1 MNVADT
7 RLEAAVAACGA
18 QTIAIADER
27 YPPLLREIHNPP
39 PLLYVRGDPALLC
52 EAQLAVVG
60 SRRASPAGLRAA
72 ESLSGQ
78 LASTGLHICSG
89 LALGIDGA
97 AHVGALAAGGKSIA
111 VMATGIDQVYPL
123 RHRNLAGDL
132 EQLGCLVTEFPPG
145 TPPRRENFPQRNRII
160 SGLSLGVLVVEAAL
174 PSGSLITAGTAL
186 QQGREVFALPWS
198 MFHKGGEGC
207 LHLLRDGAKMV
218 QTIDDV
224 LEELGP
230 LYALQQDLLASA
242 QGNAEPIEALPGGLQ
257 PLLERVGFELTTVDQ
272 LLTASTRPVAQVL
285 ADLSTLEMAGLIVRC
300 AGGYIR
306 S

>member
-97 AHVGALAAGGKSIA
+97 AHLGALAAGGKSIA
-111 VMATGIDQVYPL
+111 VMATGIDKVYPL
-123 RHRNLAGDL
+123 RHRELAGEL
-132 EQLGCLVTEFPPG
+132 EQRGCLVTEFPPG
-145 TPPRRENFPQRNRII
+145 TPPRRENFPQRNRLI

-230 LYALQQDLLASA
+230 LYALQQDLFASA
-242 QGNAEPIEALPGGLQ
+242 QGNEEQIEGLPGGLQ
-257 PLLERVGFELTTVDQ
+257 PLLEWVGFELTTVDQ
-272 LLTASTRPVAQVL
+272 LLKVSTKPVAQVL
-285 ADLSTLEMAGLIVRC
+285 ADLSALEMAGLIVRS

>member
-1 MNVADT
+1 
-7 RLEAAVAACGA
+7 
-18 QTIAIADER
+18 
-27 YPPLLREIHNPP
+27 LREIHDPP
-39 PLLYVRGDPALLC
+39 PLLYVRGDPALLR

-72 ESLSGQ
+72 EVLSGQ
-78 LASTGLHICSG
+78 LTSAGLHICSG

-97 AHVGALAAGGKSIA
+97 AHLGALAAGGKSIA
-111 VMATGIDQVYPL
+111 VMATGIDKVYPL
-123 RHRNLAGDL
+123 RHRELAGEL

-230 LYALQQDLLASA
+230 LYALQQDLFASA
-242 QGNAEPIEALPGGLQ
+242 QGNEEQIEGLPGGLQ
-257 PLLERVGFELTTVDQ
+257 PLLEWVGFELTTVDQ
-272 LLTASTRPVAQVL
+272 LLKVSTKPVAQVL
-285 ADLSTLEMAGLIVRC
+285 ADLSALEMAGLIVRS